1 MKAEAWQKKREYT
14 EVELDL
20 ALEILNDLKD
30 GVVLNVA
37 QRAHPKPDGEGFI
50 PKHALVT
57 VYRQMVE
64 SGDWEEDEAL
74 LRVIRMK
81 PIRTLSGVT
90 TVHGADQVSSLPGKL
105 YFLPSGG
112 PAPQELSQRRTGSQA
127 GCGEQL

>member
-64 SGDWEEDEAL
+64 SGDWEEDESL
-74 LRVIRMK
+74 LRAIRMK

-90 TVHGADQVSSLPGKL
+90 TVTVLTKYHPCPGNCI
-105 YFLPSGG
+105 FCPPGR
-112 PAPQELSQRRTGSQA
+112 PAPQELSQRRTGRQA
-127 GCGEQL
+127 GCGE